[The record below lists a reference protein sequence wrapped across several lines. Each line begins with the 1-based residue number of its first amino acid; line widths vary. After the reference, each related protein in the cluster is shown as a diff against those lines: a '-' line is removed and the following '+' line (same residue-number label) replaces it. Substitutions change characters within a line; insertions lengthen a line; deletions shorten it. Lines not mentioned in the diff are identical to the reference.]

1 MNSNQVKINGED
13 IAAAGMTVAEYLASA
28 QYDLRRIAVER
39 KCEIVPKAKYAE
51 VVLEAGDVVE
61 VVNFVG
67 GG

>member
-1 MNSNQVKINGED
+1 MLVNEVLEKYPQKYLV
-13 IAAAGMTVAEYLASA
+13 AASGMAGTDSA
-28 QYDLRRIAVER
+28 NYDLRRIAVER
-39 KCEIVPKAKYAE
+39 NCEIVPKAKYAE

>member
-1 MNSNQVKINGED
+1 MSSNQVKINGED
-13 IAAAGMTVAEYLASA
+13 IAAAGMTVAEYLVSA

-39 KCEIVPKAKYAE
+39 NCEIVPKAKYGE
-51 VVLEAGDVVE
+51 VILEAGDVIE

>member
-13 IAAAGMTVAEYLASA
+13 VAATGMTIAEYLASA

-39 KCEIVPKAKYAE
+39 NCEIVPKAKYGE
-51 VVLEAGDVVE
+51 VTLEAGDVVE

>member
-1 MNSNQVKINGED
+1 MNSNPVKINGED
-13 IAAAGMTVAEYLASA
+13 VAAAGMTVAEYLASA
-28 QYDLRRIAVER
+28 KYDLRRIAVER
-39 KCEIVPKAKYAE
+39 NCEIVPKSKYAE

>member
-1 MNSNQVKINGED
+1 MSTNQVKINGEEVE
-13 IAAAGMTVAEYLASA
+13 AAGMTVAEYLTSA

-39 KCEIVPKAKYAE
+39 NCEIVPKAKYGE
-51 VVLEAGDVVE
+51 VILEAGDVVE

>member
-13 IAAAGMTVAEYLASA
+13 VAAVGMTIAEYLASA

-39 KCEIVPKAKYAE
+39 NCEIVPKAKYTE
-51 VVLEAGDVVE
+51 IVLEAGDVVE

>member
-28 QYDLRRIAVER
+28 QYDLMRIAVER
-39 KCEIVPKAKYAE
+39 NCEIVPKAKYAE

>member
-1 MNSNQVKINGED
+1 MNSNPVKINGED
-13 IAAAGMTVAEYLASA
+13 VAAAGMTVAEYLASA

-39 KCEIVPKAKYAE
+39 NCEIVPKAKYAE
-51 VVLEAGDVVE
+51 VVLEVGDVVE

>member
-1 MNSNQVKINGED
+1 
-13 IAAAGMTVAEYLASA
+13 MTVAEYLASA

-39 KCEIVPKAKYAE
+39 NCEIVPKAKYAE